1 MMKNMGHFY
10 RDKWLSARTQEHKL
24 VCGLLKVI
32 NIMYGT
38 ETDLNAEIA
47 KSQNILINF
56 VNYKNLNKNKQ

>member
-1 MMKNMGHFY
+1 
-10 RDKWLSARTQEHKL
+10 
-24 VCGLLKVI
+24 
-32 NIMYGT
+32 MYGT